1 MMAGGEA
8 GARGQTRSVQMVL
21 TFVRSDAGAR
31 VLPMAEPLR
40 NIVEAGWA
48 EALEPVA
55 DRIAA
60 MGEFLRAEVAAGR
73 RYLPSGENVLRA
85 FKQPFADV
93 RVLIVGQDPYPT
105 PGNPVGLSFS
115 VAPEVRRLPPSL
127 VNIFTEYSADLGYP
141 TPVNGDLTPW
151 SERGVLLLN
160 RVLTVQPGKP
170 GSHRGKGWEEVT
182 EQAIRALA
190 ARDVP
195 LVAILW
201 GRDARTLVPLL
212 TSAGDT
218 SIGYIE
224 SAHPSPYSANSGF
237 FGSHPFSRAN
247 RLLEQQG
254 AQPIDWKLP

>member
-1 MMAGGEA
+1 
-8 GARGQTRSVQMVL
+8 MVL
-21 TFVRSDAGAR
+21 TFVWPVAAAR

-40 NIVEAGWA
+40 NIVDAGWA

-105 PGNPVGLSFS
+105 PGHPVGLSFS
-115 VAPEVRRLPPSL
+115 VAPDVRRLPPSL

-141 TPVNGDLTPW
+141 APANGDLTPW

-190 ARDVP
+190 ARP
-195 LVAILW
+195 GRTA
-201 GRDARTLVPLL
+201 GRDLVGPRRADAGAAARPA
-212 TSAGDT
+212 SDT
-218 SIGYIE
+218 SIGRIE

-254 AQPIDWKLP
+254 AEPVDWKLP